1 MHKLNDTTSVI
12 LFYIQLLTFGSVV
25 IILTRSTPYLS
36 HPYIQDTHL
45 QDCQQAFVHICLF
58 LADKHQQQHSAV
70 YQAKNERV
78 YLSCFVLSLDDL
90 LMIQPGHIWQGEVPS
105 CTSGFFLFKHFKM
118 MISKMSL
125 K

>member
-12 LFYIQLLTFGSVV
+12 LFYLQLPTFGSVV

-36 HPYIQDTHL
+36 RPYIQDTHL
-45 QDCQQAFVHICLF
+45 WNCQQAFVHICLF
-58 LADKHQQQHSAV
+58 LADKHSAV

-90 LMIQPGHIWQGEVPS
+90 LMIQPGHIWEGEVPS

-118 MISKMSL
+118 MIRKRNL
-125 K
+125 KRKY